1 MVALLAEPGAD
12 YEGGAFE
19 VMTPRWPDGERRAVA
34 WGRGDLI
41 AFPARKVWHRVM
53 PTTAGLRRT
62 LVVWAKDPTI
72 ATNPP

>member
-1 MVALLAEPGAD
+1 MRRADASAHAAALAHA
-12 YEGGAFE
+12 
-19 VMTPRWPDGERRAVA
+19 DGERRAVA

-53 PTTAGLRRT
+53 PTTAGLRKT

-72 ATNPP
+72 VTKESEDRKSVV